1 LDEVKPHTIEKRVIA
16 HLKNLS
22 VNYEWL
28 PVDPDYADT
37 ALFCKKY
44 NFSLSQSGNTI
55 IIASKRNPKS
65 YSACLVLATD
75 KLDVNKKVKSLM
87 EVSKL
92 SFATQEE
99 TINLTGMLIG
109 GVTVF
114 GLPKDIPIY
123 VDSKVIKEE
132 KIVLGG
138 GSREGKIIVPAHE
151 IEKIQNVRIIENL
164 SK

>member
-1 LDEVKPHTIEKRVIA
+1 
-16 HLKNLS
+16 
-22 VNYEWL
+22 
-28 PVDPDYADT
+28 
-37 ALFCKKY
+37 
-44 NFSLSQSGNTI
+44 
-55 IIASKRNPKS
+55 
-65 YSACLVLATD
+65 
-75 KLDVNKKVKSLM
+75 M

-138 GSREGKIIVPAHE
+138 GSRAGKIIVPAHE